1 MQRLRVFHPKYT
13 EWLEVNFET
22 QNLLNNEVNQKI
34 KDIIFNKETDWTKPW
49 KLQGAVTDL
58 AGMNFKFFVFFGH
71 IPSYGGCRVF
81 LVFQY
86 TSETR
91 CPRILAYG
99 YNDNYSFVTPLTDS
113 ASKDIKSCATLA
125 LSVVNTDEVVNS
137 HLKNV
142 IKQYQTTRN
151 ENLFVW
157 FFD

>member
-99 YNDNYSFVTPLTDS
+99 NNDN
-113 ASKDIKSCATLA
+113 
-125 LSVVNTDEVVNS
+125 
-137 HLKNV
+137 
-142 IKQYQTTRN
+142 
-151 ENLFVW
+151 
-157 FFD
+157 